1 MKKQLPSTALLHL
14 ITTQLSAKN
23 ITTKAL
29 SQQTQLD
36 KKVLKSVLSG
46 EEPLTVDQFAIISQ
60 AIELD
65 VSSVA
70 QLDIDKIEQNT
81 VSTPSIAETTEQNW
95 LPDPVGNHPMQ
106 LMQLGFALGC
116 DFLFTAN
123 TKFLQNSGIP
133 SAVLKK
139 YQQNI
144 PIRLDAAYFQ
154 YYRPQY
160 HEQSLEIRLSFDAVY
175 TCYFPW
181 HAIEQVTFFVDEDEP
196 IAPPP
201 EDDSSSSTEPHDSH
215 HNDSDNETA
224 KTNSAPFLRIIK

>member
-1 MKKQLPSTALLHL
+1 MQKQLPSTALLQL
-14 ITTQLSAKN
+14 ITTQLRAKN

-29 SQQTQLD
+29 SQQTKLD
-36 KKVLKSVLSG
+36 KKVLKHVLSG
-46 EEPLTVDQFAIISQ
+46 EEPLTVDQFALISQ

-65 VSSVA
+65 VSSVV
-70 QLDIDKIEQNT
+70 QLDTEMMEQNT
-81 VSTPSIAETTEQNW
+81 SPTPTIAPTPEKNW
-95 LPDPVGNHPMQ
+95 EPDPVGNHPMQ

-123 TKFLQNSGIP
+123 TRFLQNSGIP

-144 PIRLDAAYFQ
+144 PIRLDSAYFQ

-160 HEQSLEIRLSFDAVY
+160 HPESLEIRLSFDAVY

-181 HAIEQVTFFVDEDEP
+181 HAIEQVTFFVDEEEP
-196 IAPPP
+196 VAPPP
-201 EDDSSSSTEPHDSH
+201 EEEISSADTHSSPDDS
-215 HNDSDNETA
+215 NAETTP